1 MKILVLGVLVYTS
14 KKLFFMV
21 GQKWFEELQDYD
33 AFSDRVDSLRT
44 NFWKGFLISF
54 VVVNI
59 SVAYMVL
66 SGQLAVSGDL
76 VIRLC
81 AVVMAL
87 TASLGRGGWRI
98 QSYGSNTVVERID
111 RGMFVGSQIGATV
124 LLLLSLSL

>member
-1 MKILVLGVLVYTS
+1 MKILVLGVLVYIS
-14 KKLFFMV
+14 KNLFFVV
-21 GQKWFEELQDYD
+21 GRKWFEELQDHEG
-33 AFSDRVDSLRT
+33 FSDRVDSLRR

-54 VVVNI
+54 VVVTT
-59 SVAYMVL
+59 SAAYMVL
-66 SGQLAVSGDL
+66 SGQIFVSGDL
-76 VIRLC
+76 IIRLC
-81 AVVMAL
+81 AVIIAL